1 MSTIPED
8 PIILF
13 SWINT
18 MLRDKYQS
26 LDELCSD
33 FELDKNE
40 LEKKLRTA
48 GFLYEPAINQFR

>member
-1 MSTIPED
+1 MSTIPKD

>member
-1 MSTIPED
+1 MSTIPKD

-18 MLRDKYQS
+18 MLRDKYRS